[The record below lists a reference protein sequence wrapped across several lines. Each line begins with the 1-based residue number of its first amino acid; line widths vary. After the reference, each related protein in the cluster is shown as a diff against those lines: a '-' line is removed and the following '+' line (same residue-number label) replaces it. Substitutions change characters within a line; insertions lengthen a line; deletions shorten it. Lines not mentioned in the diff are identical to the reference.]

1 MRAHAIRLVCAVAI
15 LVSISMTTGPGGA
28 ANGGSPAADAAIQA
42 GNPACTPP
50 TAMAS
55 TPEETAWRLWV
66 AATCPA
72 NATQV
77 TWETWVEQ
85 STLFPA
91 SGAAAAVA
99 TPKRFH
105 ESPLAR
111 ARRTRRPGAA
121 AAVTPSECG
130 VATSGRTICEEVRID
145 PASQAYVKSAG
156 LTTRAGQAKLAASG
170 GPFVFPAPSVEIKAD
185 WIQLKSC
192 SNPPQGVRVEN
203 VGGTCYAL
211 AGMHLSS
218 KLLDKWL
225 WATFEAQNLTTNPQ
239 RCVVLGCND
248 PWGSNPATSKGGA
261 SGMTKLTPALA
272 QLMAQAKLSPE
283 WLNYR
288 LDGVQTTYVDAAG
301 KPTIL
306 GNSIIEGENAGV
318 PLTSSSCI
326 TCHSV
331 SSIKA
336 DGTDGVTLLS
346 SDPVGNPA
354 PLPAGFVSRDFAWSL
369 GLACPN
375 GVFRPVGCS
384 P

>member
-1 MRAHAIRLVCAVAI
+1 MRAHAIRFVCPVAI
-15 LVSISMTTGPGGA
+15 LLSLSMAMAPGGA
-28 ANGGSPAADAAIQA
+28 AHGAAASETAVQG

-50 TAMAS
+50 SAMAS

-66 AATCPA
+66 AATCA
-72 NATQV
+72 ASATQV

-85 STLFPA
+85 ATLFPA
-91 SGAAAAVA
+91 SGAAAAPTA
-99 TPKRFH
+99 KRFH

-111 ARRTRRPGAA
+111 ARRARQPGATA
-121 AAVTPSECG
+121 SVTPSECG
-130 VATSGRTICEEVRID
+130 VATSGRTICEEVRIN
-145 PASQAYVKSAG
+145 PASQAYVTSAG
-156 LTTRAGQAKLAASG
+156 LTTRSGQAKQAASG
-170 GPFVFPAPSVEIKAD
+170 RPFVFPAPSVEIKAD
-185 WIQLKSC
+185 WIQLASC

-248 PWGSNPATSKGGA
+248 PWGSSPATSRGGA
-261 SGMTKLTPALA
+261 NGMTKLTPALA
-272 QLMAQAKLSPE
+272 ALMAQAKLSPE
-283 WLNYR
+283 WTNYR
-288 LDGVQTTYVDAAG
+288 LDGVQTDYLDANG

-326 TCHSV
+326 TCHAV

-336 DGTDGVTLLS
+336 DGTDGATLLT
-346 SDPVGNPA
+346 SDPVGNPT

-375 GVFRPVGCS
+375 GAFRPPC
-384 P
+384 